1 MTRPIVFIGD
11 SITDARRRDDPEGL
25 GFGYVR
31 LAAEALQVRGDRREV
46 LNRGVS
52 GDRIGDLAARWG
64 QDVLALAPG
73 TLSVYVGVN
82 DTLRR
87 FDRGIVTEAKQF
99 ESVYRGL
106 LERAVAAG
114 SPRLVLVEPFV
125 VPITEEQFGWLDDL
139 EGKRDAVASLAE
151 EFQAAFVPLHRI
163 LTTAAAHHGAA
174 EIAAD
179 GVHPTPLGAELIAEA
194 WEAAEGALQR

>member
-11 SITDARRRDDPEGL
+11 SITDAHRRDDPEGL

-31 LAAEALQVRGDRREV
+31 LAAEALRVRGDRREV
-46 LNRGVS
+46 VNRGVS
-52 GDRIGDLAARWG
+52 GDRIGDLEARWG
-64 QDVLALAPG
+64 EDVLALNPG
-73 TLSVYVGVN
+73 TLSVSVGIN
-82 DTLRR
+82 DTWRR
-87 FDRGIVTEAKQF
+87 FDEGTPTDAKTF
-99 ESVYRGL
+99 ESIYRGL
-106 LERAVAAG
+106 IERALAAG
-114 SPRLVLVEPFV
+114 SPRLVLVEPFLL
-125 VPITEEQFGWLDDL
+125 PIADEQFDWLDDL

-151 EFQAAFVPLHRI
+151 EHDAAFVPLHRI
-163 LTTAAAHHGAA
+163 LTTAAAHHGAV